1 MNNKP
6 TEGVV
11 PKKADE
17 KKIDQPWTDRE
28 RSFIV
33 THVLTHVLAN
43 AGYANIFGELSE
55 ILVKE
60 GYPAR
65 GTKAVCLPTRN
76 TASMLR
82 KIT

>member
-1 MNNKP
+1 MMKNEP
-6 TEGVV
+6 TAEVM

-17 KKIDQPWTDRE
+17 KKVDQPWTDHE

-65 GTKAVCLPTRN
+65 GTKAVRLPTL
-76 TASMLR
+76 LR
-82 KIT
+82 KIH